1 MSDANGRKGKTAG
14 SSTAL
19 WLVVTILVAAFA
31 LLANTLILMERR
43 DALKKAESDNR
54 TWTMSQLESSY
65 MNLRLKVSR
74 KSEKTVL
81 GEPVD
86 GDRIELA
93 FDILISRLSAFLATI
108 PPERRNAELAAA
120 IVEIQE
126 LLAELETQII
136 ALDQPGSENLAALTL
151 ALEKGWPVVRETSLA
166 GLMQLIAETEA
177 ARRAEKS
184 VLSVYIAISLV
195 LLVMMMTAALLSRRL
210 WGALEQRAEASR
222 RTADMLRRVLDSATD
237 AIVLTDMS
245 GRVRRA
251 NPAAIKL
258 LGDDM
263 VPFTTAQRGKIE
275 APDLDIS
282 RFLTEDFAGR
292 IGARRYR
299 SEALAQ
305 GGRSIPVDVSVV
317 STVAVDSK
325 PSMLLFV
332 IRDMTL
338 EDQSERRMRNA
349 TEAAAAHAAAKDRFL
364 TAVSHEMRTPLH
376 GLLGAIELL
385 EAEGF
390 AGHPARM
397 LTIAR
402 TAALQQLSL
411 VEDILDIARADATRA
426 QAFFSPA
433 KIAADLIAQKRS
445 EIGQSGPS
453 LNLQIAGEPEPGLFR
468 GSAVAFSRVLDKLL
482 QNAIIHCPYGMVSV
496 RLVFA
501 QSGNDATR
509 LDVDVEDD
517 GIGIPAEDQAR
528 IFEPFETLG
537 YGSFSARQAAGL
549 GLSVARSLVEA
560 MGGSIEVDSVPGGGS
575 CFRFALTLASAPETS
590 AKTRPGPLPR
600 RVERDGDALIA
611 DDNPVNVTLMRYMV
625 ERVGFRVSEAM
636 TGGDAVAR
644 AKGQRLALIVL
655 DYLMPGLNGL
665 EVARQ
670 IRAGGASREATI
682 LLVTAVPEQIDPDEA
697 ARIGIDA
704 VLPKPVSHKQ
714 IAAILQQGSGF
725 PDQTEVAGTDEA
737 KDAGEDSFDFAEL
750 CDMLGADTARMLV
763 TEALQDAR
771 RALDLLADDTAPC
784 ERKAQ
789 AVHDAIGSTSM
800 IGFSTLGQGFLDLK
814 KSMGAPGQPSP
825 EHAVSALWALLA
837 QAEGR
842 ARPDRPAGTPSL
854 AKAG

>member
-1 MSDANGRKGKTAG
+1 MSEASGRNRKPAG

-31 LLANTLILMERR
+31 LLANTLILVDRR

-74 KSEKTVL
+74 KSEKSVL
-81 GEPVD
+81 GDPVD
-86 GDRIELA
+86 NDRIELA
-93 FDILISRLSAFLATI
+93 FDILISRLTAFLATI
-108 PPERRNAELAAA
+108 PPEQRNDELDAA
-120 IVEIQE
+120 IVEVE
-126 LLAELETQII
+126 DLLADLEAQIV
-136 ALDQPGSENLAALTL
+136 ALDQPSAEKLAALTL
-151 ALEKGWPVVRETSLA
+151 ALERGWPVVRETSLA
-166 GLMQLIAETEA
+166 GLMQLVGETEA
-177 ARRAEKS
+177 ARREEKR

-195 LLVMMMTAALLSRRL
+195 LLAMMLAAALLSRRL

-222 RTADMLRRVLDSATD
+222 RTADMLRRVLDSVTD
-237 AIVLTDMS
+237 AIVLTDMK

-258 LGDDM
+258 LGDDLA
-263 VPFTTAQRGKIE
+263 PFTTGQRDTTVRPNLE
-275 APDLDIS
+275 IS
-282 RFLTEDFAGR
+282 RFLSEDFGSR

-299 SEALAQ
+299 SEALTQ
-305 GGRSIPVDVSVV
+305 DGRSIPVDVSVV
-317 STVAVDSK
+317 STVAADGK
-325 PSMLLFV
+325 QSMLLFV
-332 IRDMTL
+332 LRDMTL
-338 EDQSERRMRNA
+338 EDQAERRMRNA

-411 VEDILDIARADATRA
+411 VEDILDIARADAARA
-426 QAFFSPA
+426 QAFFSPT

-482 QNAIIHCPYGMVSV
+482 QNAITHCPHGVVTV
-496 RLVFA
+496 RLAFV
-501 QSGNDATR
+501 QSGGEIAR

-517 GIGIPAEDQAR
+517 GIGIAAEDQAR
-528 IFEPFETLG
+528 IFEPFETLR
-537 YGSFSARQAAGL
+537 YASFSARQAAGL

-560 MGGSIEVDSVPGGGS
+560 MGGSIEVESVPGGGS
-575 CFRFALTLASAPETS
+575 CFRFALTLASAPETR
-590 AKTRPGPLPR
+590 AKTLPAPLPR
-600 RVERDGDALIA
+600 RVERDGHALIA

-625 ERVGFRVSEAM
+625 ERLGFRVSEAM
-636 TGGDAVAR
+636 SGEDAVAH
-644 AKGQRLALIVL
+644 AKDQRLALIVL

-665 EVARQ
+665 DVARR

-682 LLVTAVPEQIDPDEA
+682 LLVTAVPEQIDPEEA

-704 VLPKPVSHKQ
+704 VLPKPISHKQ
-714 IAAILQQGSGF
+714 IEAIVQQGSGSA
-725 PDQTEVAGTDEA
+725 DQTEAAGTVRA
-737 KDAGEDSFDFAEL
+737 KDAGADAFDFAEL
-750 CDMLGADTARMLV
+750 CDMLGADTAHMLV

-771 RALDLLADDTAPC
+771 RALDLLADDTAPY

-789 AVHDAIGSTSM
+789 ALHDAIGSTSM
-800 IGFSTLGQGFLDLK
+800 IGFSVLGKGFLDLK
-814 KSMGAPGQPSP
+814 KGMDRAGHPSA

-837 QAEGR
+837 EAEGR
-842 ARPDRPAGTPSL
+842 ARPERPAGTTSL